1 MDFDKYRRGTDVRTG
16 TIVKRVSMQCWIVW
30 DGEDLEPYSYD
41 EGDVRYWVDTGRAR
55 IQQPV
60 KETLITKMLKG
71 K

>member
-1 MDFDKYRRGTDVRTG
+1 MWTG

-30 DGEDLEPYSYD
+30 DDYADGEAFAYP
-41 EGDVRYWVDTGRAR
+41 EGDVRYWVDSGRAR

-60 KETLITKMLKG
+60 KETLITKMLKQ